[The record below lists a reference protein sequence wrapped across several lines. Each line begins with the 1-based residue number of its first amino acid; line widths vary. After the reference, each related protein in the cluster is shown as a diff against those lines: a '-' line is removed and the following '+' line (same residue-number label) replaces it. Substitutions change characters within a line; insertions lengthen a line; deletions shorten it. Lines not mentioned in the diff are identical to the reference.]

1 MKSAT
6 ILAHA
11 HVLAKMNNRYKGSVR
26 IMKLY
31 VKDMA
36 SNVIH
41 EIGSDR
47 HDSLMLIDGGLFYYN
62 LHNGEGTYGGGY
74 KFCDKNGNT
83 DYDNEEQD
91 NFYHIGFSEEKFRK
105 QYEKEM
111 ELLKKVLENDK

>member
-6 ILAHA
+6 ILE
-11 HVLAKMNNRYKGSVR
+11 HVPVLVKMNNRYKRGVR
-26 IMKLY
+26 RMKIY

-41 EIGSDR
+41 EVGSDR
-47 HDSLMLIDGGLFYYN
+47 HDSIMLIDGGLFYYN

-83 DYDNEEQD
+83 DYGNEEQD

-111 ELLKKVLENDK
+111 ELLKEMLEIGK